1 MAHACYVGNSHISW
15 LRNSCCGEQAWQQ
28 VVGEEGVGEVVGLPL
43 GFVAVLGFLEGD
55 GHDSGVV
62 DEAVE
67 FFLFGSEFFCC
78 GHDGGEVHVIE
89 DEEVDVCI
97 GDGSFD
103 GSYCGVSFC
112 CRTTAYVHRCV
123 FEG

>member
-1 MAHACYVGNSHISW
+1 MVDIGEIYTFLGSEVVAHACYVDNSHISW

-62 DEAVE
+62 NEDIKTAKVLGNALSCAVDR
-67 FFLFGSEFFCC
+67 LLIR
-78 GHDGGEVHVIE
+78 DIE
-89 DEEVDVCI
+89 LN
-97 GDGSFD
+97 
-103 GSYCGVSFC
+103 
-112 CRTTAYVHRCV
+112 
-123 FEG
+123 